1 MYTSLVWLAFEVGA
15 AAIPTPV
22 WTHDYGLA
30 MRRATAEGKPL
41 AVFIGSGKKGWTDV
55 CENGEPSATA
65 RRLLEEQYVC
75 LYVDAAQPG
84 QRHLVEAFE
93 AERLPML
100 VVSDRSGVYQ
110 AYRQPGALSDAR
122 LVQVLQAYCRSDVPE
137 QPAAFAHPAAPVR
150 GCRT

>member
-1 MYTSLVWLAFEVGA
+1 MYTSLVLLAFEVGA
-15 AAIPTPV
+15 AAIPAPV
-22 WTHDYGLA
+22 WTNDYGLA
-30 MRRATAEGKPL
+30 VRRATAEGKPL
-41 AVFIGSGKKGWTDV
+41 AVFIGSGKKGWADV

-75 LYVDAAQPG
+75 LYVNAAQPA

-110 AYRQPGALSDAR
+110 AYRHPGRLSDAR
-122 LVQVLQAYCRSDVPE
+122 LVEVLQTCYRGEVAQPRADV
-137 QPAAFAHPAAPVR
+137 AAPAPTLR

>member
-1 MYTSLVWLAFEVGA
+1 VTYPSLVGLALQVGT

-22 WTHDYGLA
+22 WTNAYGLA
-30 MRRATAEGKPL
+30 VRRANAEGKPL

-55 CENGEPSATA
+55 CENGEPSAAA

-75 LYVDAAQPG
+75 LYVNAAQPT

-110 AYRQPGALSDAR
+110 PYRHPGPLSHPPLFARFQP
-122 LVQVLQAYCRSDVPE
+122 
-137 QPAAFAHPAAPVR
+137 
-150 GCRT
+150 